1 MSSDRI
7 IHLEP
12 VDPDEP
18 LALTDVV
25 IALYLED
32 LPIHGEDLHEDDE
45 DGHEG
50 HDHEGHRHNGHGQAH
65 AHEHHDDEDDGED
78 EEEPLF
84 ELGPLSEAVV
94 GAFALGSAMGLE
106 YPERISTLLEQTH
119 PGQVGG
125 IVEECRG
132 ALTELV
138 QGTVTSGEALEAEDF
153 VEELLESLAED
164 EHAEAEDAQNALSM
178 AFEYGLILAHVHRN
192 AAISV
197 RNAFNREQAAATEAY
212 EAEEAGAEAP
222 GGPDPFLSLQEL
234 AREVMVAYETD
245 IGFGPR

>member
-1 MSSDRI
+1 VSADRI

-32 LPIHGEDLHEDDE
+32 LPVHGEDLHGDEDEHEDHDHAAHAHNGHGPAHAHAHGDEDDE
-45 DGHEG
+45 D
-50 HDHEGHRHNGHGQAH
+50 
-65 AHEHHDDEDDGED
+65 D
-78 EEEPLF
+78 EEEPMF

-106 YPERISTLLEQTH
+106 YPDRVNTLLDQTH
-119 PGQVGG
+119 PGQVEA

-138 QGTVTSGEALEAEDF
+138 QGTVAGGEALEAEDF
-153 VEELLESLAED
+153 VEELLESLAEE
-164 EHAEAEDAQNALSM
+164 EHAGAEDAQNALSM
-178 AFEYGLILAHVHRN
+178 AFEYGLILAQVHRN

-197 RNAFNREQAAATEAY
+197 RNAFNREQATATEAY
-212 EAEEAGAEAP
+212 QAEEEGAEAP
-222 GGPDPFLSLQEL
+222 GGPDPFLTLQEL
-234 AREVMVAYETD
+234 AQEVMNAYEAD